1 MGNPAINGANKAQ
14 NSIEEQLKAR
24 MSGSATE
31 ANTAAPAAPS
41 VDASAAP
48 KADAKT
54 NASGD
59 GKKTP
64 KYKFTDAT
72 SHLLG
77 EISNT
82 VTHHLQTIESSPL
95 GRAMSEFGKKVR
107 IVGYGCRNDARIDF
121 KRVVSKP
128 ENENA
133 DRKFHFTLAMT
144 PPSKP
149 DRVIVK
155 YPLDLAAKIDN
166 LSSNITTKDVEE
178 MKNLATNESA
188 YNVQIFRIGKT
199 DHTFFDWISQ
209 HCKENYI
216 NEAEEIFTPVTLI
229 RGTGDKMKI
238 DARENYVGE
247 AAYARTGG
255 LPGVIASLDIVSNDK
270 AKVKVSGREETLIDI
285 TKDEGATLKVTY
297 VNTGRPRWV
306 APGNYIVDKKYGTI
320 PAVASQDPNEQV
332 NLSLSYFGRWYDAKF
347 EPSYKQELKDKGIK
361 YHLDGAVK
369 IEGKQAIDFK
379 ASPFTDASYFNNAA
393 VEHWFDVVQENGRTV
408 RRTLR
413 GSEIMLVE
421 RHNKPNKDNT
431 GKIYY
436 TTTHPLTA
444 DGAPDSQYTW
454 SEAVSDNIKKALGA
468 AAELFTFELYK
479 KSMIK
484 PAGGNKASSRL
495 TRNVNMPGQ
504 SFADIQQMFAKAK
517 NALSGQSFGTTSQFG
532 R

>member
-1 MGNPAINGANKAQ
+1 MANPAINGANKAQ

-24 MSGSATE
+24 MSQNATE
-31 ANTAAPAAPS
+31 ANTAATATPNTAAPAAPKS
-41 VDASAAP
+41 DTSD
-48 KADAKT
+48 DAKKST
-54 NASGD
+54 
-59 GKKTP
+59 

-77 EISNT
+77 EVSNT
-82 VTHHLQTIESSPL
+82 VSRHIQTIESSPL
-95 GRAMSEFGKKVR
+95 GRAMDEFGKKVR
-107 IVGYGCRNDARIDF
+107 IVGYCCRNDARIDF

-133 DRKFHFTLAMT
+133 DRKFHYTLVQTA
-144 PPSKP
+144 PSKP

-155 YPLDLAAKIDN
+155 YPLDLAAKIDS

-178 MKNLATNESA
+178 LKELASNESA
-188 YNVQIFRIGKT
+188 YNVQIFRVSKT
-199 DHTFFDWISQ
+199 DHSLFDWISS
-209 HCKENYI
+209 HCLNPYI

-229 RGTGDKMKI
+229 RGTGDKTKI
-238 DARENYVGE
+238 DARENYMGE

-255 LPGVIASLDIVSNDK
+255 KPGVIASLDIVSNDK
-270 AKVKVSGREETLIDI
+270 AKIKVAGREETLIDI
-285 TKDEGATLKVTY
+285 TKDEGAVLKVTY
-297 VNTGRPRWV
+297 INTGRPRWV

-320 PAVASQDPNEQV
+320 PAAAVSDPTEQV
-332 NLSLSYFGRWYDAKF
+332 NLSLSYFGRWYDANF

-361 YHLDGAVK
+361 YHQEGAIKV
-369 IEGKQAIDFK
+369 EGKQAIDFK
-379 ASPFTDASYFNNAA
+379 ASPFTDASYFNNVT

-408 RRTLR
+408 RRTLK
-413 GSEIMLVE
+413 GAEIALVE
-421 RHNKPNKDNT
+421 RHNKPNKDNS

-444 DGAPDSQYTW
+444 DSTPDSQYTW

-468 AAELFTFELYK
+468 AADLFTFELYK
-479 KSMIK
+479 KSMVK
-484 PAGGNKASSRL
+484 PSGTSKASSRL

-504 SFADIQQMFAKAK
+504 SFVEIQQMFANAK